1 MKLLFVLLDFVYQ
14 EQQSPSILSDTIKTV
29 ILLGLLAL
37 IIYMIVRGV
46 KHVIKSRKIEEKS
59 IPKKTNI
66 TEQLKNIKELYDQ
79 GILTQDEF
87 DEQKKKIL
95 NN

>member
-1 MKLLFVLLDFVYQ
+1 MKLLFVLLQIAYR
-14 EQQSPSILSDTIKTV
+14 EQQSPSILSATIKTV

-37 IIYMIVRGV
+37 IIYLIVRGV
-46 KHVIKSRKIEEKS
+46 KHVIKPRKKEEKS
-59 IPKKTNI
+59 TPKKTNI

-95 NN
+95 NH